1 MPELKVPMLFVR
13 DTEGTTANR
22 ATAFNNASANV
33 AATITITWI
42 ALFPSPPHPIYE

>member
-1 MPELKVPMLFVR
+1 MLFVR
-13 DTEGTTANR
+13 DTEGTTGNR

-42 ALFPSPPHPIYE
+42 ALFPSPAHPIYE